1 MWIRCDSDYY
11 ASDIQKIA
19 EVLGVKPVWVKA
31 RCEHGRSSNQGCIQC
46 ENGYV
51 DDTHRFA
58 ATHSLPAHD
67 QHLDQ
72 SRYSSNYKYS
82 QHELLIGVS
91 DDGDDVC
98 YISRKHQ
105 SKVLEHNDEI
115 QAIYSDTR
123 AGGRA

>member
-1 MWIRCDSDYY
+1 MFKLPSYWIYRR
-11 ASDIQKIA
+11 QKGTYRPIIYVFGFNEQLVRDMLLSL
-19 EVLGVKPVWVKA
+19 EV
-31 RCEHGRSSNQGCIQC
+31 N
-46 ENGYV
+46 
-51 DDTHRFA
+51 
-58 ATHSLPAHD
+58 
-67 QHLDQ
+67 
-72 SRYSSNYKYS
+72 
-82 QHELLIGVS
+82 IGVS